1 MPLCLSLLLPIIP
14 FASLHHVFAL
24 SFFHLSLPYLHCLAT
39 FFPPA
44 PPHFLYHSVSLP
56 LHHFLT
62 LAPLSLIFLCQMS
75 FYLSQSLSVRKPC
88 SVHIGRKAR
97 QTPNGLKMEPGN
109 GGSYFTALC
118 RTHYTLN
125 YCTRLV
131 LPRKTSRNCST
142 RAACEVMTV
151 SDPTSST
158 LGKTGSLRVCCN
170 YVPLHQLLNNNA
182 YQPPYGPDKVR
193 RRQKLTSFCASIQL
207 IKHRETFHKHEDA
220 NKAALSTRSPL
231 SLVGTRS

>member
-97 QTPNGLKMEPGN
+97 QTPNGLKMERVAVILPLCVVLI
-109 GGSYFTALC
+109 THLIIALDLFYQEKQVAIAPPE
-118 RTHYTLN
+118 RPVRSWQSPIPH
-125 YCTRLV
+125 
-131 LPRKTSRNCST
+131 PQH
-142 RAACEVMTV
+142 
-151 SDPTSST
+151 
-158 LGKTGSLRVCCN
+158 LGK
-170 YVPLHQLLNNNA
+170 PA
-182 YQPPYGPDKVR
+182 
-193 RRQKLTSFCASIQL
+193 ASGFAV
-207 IKHRETFHKHEDA
+207 TMS
-220 NKAALSTRSPL
+220 LSTNFWITMPISRLTGLIRYEGVKNLPAFVHL
-231 SLVGTRS
+231 SNWSNTEKPFTSMRTQTKLHSQPGPHCLW